1 MRRKLIAPIGT
12 LLIIAL
18 IVFMVFSITYQ
29 VTESTIQSNAEQAA
43 AKVRMEVLP
52 DSTDFLKVEDI
63 EYVDNV
69 TEVYASTDGNGYAI
83 TSEIETDA
91 GNITVVT
98 GITILGEVT
107 GIKIT
112 DAGDGATINDVL
124 KYSDVYIDALKSTY
138 GSSSRIVSLLSEI
151 SADAYSPSDILS
163 AVSAANMQIEHIGG
177 EF

>member
-1 MRRKLIAPIGT
+1 MRHKLIAPVVT
-12 LLIIAL
+12 LLSVVL
-18 IVFMVFSITYQ
+18 IVFMAFSITYQ
-29 VTESTIQSNAEQAA
+29 ITDSKIQTNTDLAA

-52 DSTDFLKVEDI
+52 DSTEFIKVENI

-91 GNITVVT
+91 GKITVVT
-98 GITILGEVT
+98 GITVLGEVT

-112 DAGDGATINDVL
+112 DAGDGAVINDVL

-151 SADAYSPSDILS
+151 SADAYSASDILS
-163 AVSAANMQIEHIGG
+163 AVSAANMQIEYIGG